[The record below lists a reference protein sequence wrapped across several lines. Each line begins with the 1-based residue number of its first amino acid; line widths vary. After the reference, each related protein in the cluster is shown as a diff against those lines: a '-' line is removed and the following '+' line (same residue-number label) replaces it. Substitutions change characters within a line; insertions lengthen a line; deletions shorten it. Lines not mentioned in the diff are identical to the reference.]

1 MIKHTFWLVVV
12 SLVLSFPASA
22 RWDYQDDDLPT
33 PSEDALALESEI
45 STLPTKLFM
54 TPSDS
59 NKVRRLLAY
68 TLDQQDREIIT
79 FNESLAVYRD
89 ETSEEHWFDVQT
101 QYLTLNSLS
110 HSKQALLE
118 LASDKTFQ
126 QLTGFGPDGVTQFK
140 QELEIT
146 RLNAEYFVFFQLRSL
161 KTLIKEIFI
170 SPIPVIWVGVQV
182 FFIYSVLMWWL
193 ANQKKAI

>member
-12 SLVLSFPASA
+12 TLVLSFPASA

-33 PSEDALALESEI
+33 PSEDAVSLESEI
-45 STLPTKLFM
+45 GNLPSKLFM

-68 TLDQQDREIIT
+68 TLDEQDREIIA
-79 FNESLAVYRD
+79 FNEALAVYRD
-89 ETSEEHWFDVQT
+89 ETNEAHWFDVQT

-110 HSKQALLE
+110 LSKQALLE
-118 LASDKTFQ
+118 LASDKTFE

-140 QELEIT
+140 QEFEIS
-146 RLNAEYFVFFQLRSL
+146 RLNAEYFLFFQLRSL
-161 KTLIKEIFI
+161 RT
-170 SPIPVIWVGVQV
+170 
-182 FFIYSVLMWWL
+182 
-193 ANQKKAI
+193 